1 MSDVRN
7 WGRDTLVS
15 VVVVRSVGAGKNQFG
30 GIKHWAPVCSPWNP
44 SGDTCMAFSRS
55 LELLKLHAMF
65 GVRFSERIYVSRN
78 KYTEVKPL
86 LPAVLS
92 AYFTG
97 WREVCVLRSF
107 PYLSLSSGRAH
118 LCLPPPPP
126 SPSLL
131 SPPLSFTPLLPLFVH
146 SFKKGWSGCLLD
158 WLTHK
163 LQGSFL
169 NYPCL
174 QVKEIDS

>member
-15 VVVVRSVGAGKNQFG
+15 VVVVRSVAAGKNQFG

-131 SPPLSFTPLLPLFVH
+131 KWFRGYRILSALDFGELKILSKSTRKTWNKTVH
-146 SFKKGWSGCLLD
+146 
-158 WLTHK
+158 LTHDNRGEWRK
-163 LQGSFL
+163 SA
-169 NYPCL
+169 
-174 QVKEIDS
+174 

>member
-30 GIKHWAPVCSPWNP
+30 GIKHWAPVWGPWNP

-55 LELLKLHAMF
+55 LELPILHAMF
-65 GVRFSERIYVSRN
+65 GVRFSERIYVSIN

-97 WREVCVLRSF
+97 WHEVCVLCSF
-107 PYLSLSSGRAH
+107 PYQSLSSGRAH
-118 LCLPPPPP
+118 LCPPPPP
-126 SPSLL
+126 AIPFPSF
-131 SPPLSFTPLLPLFVH
+131 SSFILYTAVSLICAHF
-146 SFKKGWSGCLLD
+146 
-158 WLTHK
+158 
-163 LQGSFL
+163 
-169 NYPCL
+169 
-174 QVKEIDS
+174 